1 MLWVCSCEI
10 YLHIFPK
17 VLSEVLSLR
26 PNLVNQWVSWS
37 FLQECCIVESP
48 CKQGDSSWLEP
59 WSSAQLI
66 SKSAGWKVFS
76 SVSLSTMS
84 PWRGG
89 LGNLVP
95 ETSKLFIFWVLK
107 PPSRMECFQFNICP
121 SLFLCSWEVGSCGQ
135 QFFDSLSAR
144 LLLGFVHCWALSKDW
159 RSEPHPPR
167 HFSYEMT
174 SLSDFNSLYWSSV
187 LVRVL

>member
-10 YLHIFPK
+10 YRLIFPK
-17 VLSEVLSLR
+17 VLSEVFSLR

-48 CKQGDSSWLEP
+48 CKQGNSSWLEP
-59 WSSAQLI
+59 WSSAQLT

-89 LGNLVP
+89 
-95 ETSKLFIFWVLK
+95 
-107 PPSRMECFQFNICP
+107 
-121 SLFLCSWEVGSCGQ
+121 SWESGARDFQVVY
-135 QFFDSLSAR
+135 FLSLKAPFQDGMLSIQYLPFSVSVFLGDGLLWTAVLWLPQCQASAWVCP
-144 LLLGFVHCWALSKDW
+144 LLGTFKRLESRA
-159 RSEPHPPR
+159 
-167 HFSYEMT
+167 T
-174 SLSDFNSLYWSSV
+174 STSTL
-187 LVRVL
+187 